1 MSKTIFIFLVVFSFF
16 VFLNSSY
23 SFEITYPLKTDL
35 VDEAMQE
42 GQIAVKNYRSLLDQG
57 KILQFYQNSLDR
69 EGWQEVDSL
78 SLDRAKSIPEVR
90 IYGFARGEEALIL
103 EFSPFAVEGLVF
115 YTIRMGEVSKIFASQ
130 GENAQVLGSEEDV
143 ESLKDILIY
152 PGAVRFYYVKS
163 DVGSE
168 VNYKTNDSAEEIQE
182 FYRQEMP
189 KFKWD
194 FVGKKDVA
202 KDDFYK
208 FDNGKIDEAKIKKV
222 ADIDVKGVRLEFKKE
237 NKRCFV
243 TISRLKDT
251 FHFETEVNIPAVLD
265 ETIIA
270 VSYEEK
276 K

>member
-130 GENAQVLGSEEDV
+130 GKVIRNLESGQDIESLEGIPIYPNARKGYYQKEDSGFIASHRTSDNADQVKEFYLKRMSELKWGLINQEAMTKEFFYDLSKMDMAQRKMVEDV
-143 ESLKDILIY
+143 
-152 PGAVRFYYVKS
+152 
-163 DVGSE
+163 DVDG
-168 VNYKTNDSAEEIQE
+168 TT
-182 FYRQEMP
+182 
-189 KFKWD
+189 
-194 FVGKKDVA
+194 
-202 KDDFYK
+202 
-208 FDNGKIDEAKIKKV
+208 
-222 ADIDVKGVRLEFKKE
+222 LEFKKG
-237 NKRCFV
+237 NKRCFIF
-243 TISRLKDT
+243 ISKLTPAGISSLKAEYSALLAFDK
-251 FHFETEVNIPAVLD
+251 
-265 ETIIA
+265 TIIA
-270 VSYEEK
+270 IDYEEK